1 MAGQWQRWGK
11 GPGFLMP
18 PWTSAD
24 CLAYANRLLWQK
36 LAAEHITPCC
46 YGEST
51 GTARVSGVGGQCEH
65 QPADENEDGPLD
77 LFWPQ
82 GPGPCI
88 GLIAVL
94 AFSGLLGRQM
104 EMVTIRWG

>member
-1 MAGQWQRWGK
+1 M
-11 GPGFLMP
+11 
-18 PWTSAD
+18 
-24 CLAYANRLLWQK
+24 
-36 LAAEHITPCC
+36 
-46 YGEST
+46 
-51 GTARVSGVGGQCEH
+51 SGVGGQCEH

-77 LFWPQ
+77 LSGPQ